1 VRKGTQPIIIERE
14 GGSSLWWFVLGGALG
29 AGLALLFAPHS
40 GDRTRQL
47 VGRKLSK
54 LRDAADV
61 ALEDLREALTP
72 EERGAS
78 GVHRS
83 LAESESEEAGAGA
96 GADGPGARDHAEAE
110 VEAEARHRAPRRKT
124 AGGAATARH
133 ELEQRLAAARARRQR
148 SLADEDEE
156 PVA

>member
-1 VRKGTQPIIIERE
+1 MTKADRPIIIERE
-14 GGSSLWWFVLGGALG
+14 GSSSLWWFVLGGALG

-54 LRDAADV
+54 LRDAADI

-72 EERGAS
+72 EER
-78 GVHRS
+78 VHRS
-83 LAESESEEAGAGA
+83 LAESESEEAQTVAGEG
-96 GADGPGARDHAEAE
+96 GADGPGARDRAEAE
-110 VEAEARHRAPRRKT
+110 AEAHHRAPRRK
-124 AGGAATARH
+124 ASGGSAAARH
-133 ELEQRLAAARARRQR
+133 ELEQRLAEARARRHR
-148 SLADEDEE
+148 ALADEDEE

>member
-72 EERGAS
+72 EDR
-78 GVHRS
+78 VHRS
-83 LAESESEEAGAGA
+83 LAESEEAQEEGGEGDGRSGLDRAGA
-96 GADGPGARDHAEAE
+96 EAPE
-110 VEAEARHRAPRRKT
+110 RAAAPRRK
-124 AGGAATARH
+124 ASGGAAAARH
-133 ELEQRLAAARARRQR
+133 ELEQRLAAARARRHR